1 MENCRKDIDKINLK
15 KGKYLP
21 YQETILNLSE

>member
-1 MENCRKDIDKINLK
+1 MENCRKDIDKNKSQKIN
-15 KGKYLP
+15 LP